1 MFSHAGSQAE
11 TPNHFP
17 RCALEMGSV
26 QSYNMKI
33 DVAAVLPAC
42 LSQWVTPGPSF
53 HFIYSVTPLSSRA
66 RSHAPP
72 PPPPS
77 RLFTLRPPVL
87 HSLHRLQPQTPDLL
101 PLLPKERG
109 LCLPPAAFTWRHE
122 GGDSETGDDP
132 ALSAPPSLAS
142 MHVRGRD
149 RVHVCKVRKFL
160 RPCFFPS

>member
-53 HFIYSVTPLSSRA
+53 HFIYSVTPLSSRP

-72 PPPPS
+72 PPPPP
-77 RLFTLRPPVL
+77 RLFTLCPPPLSVLQCFTPSIGCSHRRLIYSHCCLKRGAFVCHRQRSHGAMKGATARLETTLRSLLRP
-87 HSLHRLQPQTPDLL
+87 R
-101 PLLPKERG
+101 
-109 LCLPPAAFTWRHE
+109 
-122 GGDSETGDDP
+122 
-132 ALSAPPSLAS
+132 SLAC
-142 MHVRGRD
+142 MCVGGTEFMC
-149 RVHVCKVRKFL
+149 VK
-160 RPCFFPS
+160 